1 MTAGGGCVNET
12 RLFKVGNELTNLPR
26 HAWYYDT
33 INATVKSEFLP
44 KCQTA
49 FGIKGPL
56 DLTGTRQESLLSIVT
71 R

>member
-26 HAWYYDT
+26 HTRYYDT
-33 INATVKSEFLP
+33 INVTVKFEFLP

-49 FGIKGPL
+49 FGIKDPL
-56 DLTGTRQESLLSIVT
+56 DLTGIRQESSLFTVT